1 MESTTNA
8 QKIIYVKYVVHS
20 ALSKQVQGYLHLEMF
35 FVQILQMTPYIT
47 IKYPGWKINKDNRG
61 HSYQIPPLK
70 AAEWWCLSPKQSL
83 WSFKVTIP
91 LVDIIHLDNDLMG

>member
-47 IKYPGWKINKDNRG
+47 IKYPG
-61 HSYQIPPLK
+61 
-70 AAEWWCLSPKQSL
+70 
-83 WSFKVTIP
+83 
-91 LVDIIHLDNDLMG
+91 